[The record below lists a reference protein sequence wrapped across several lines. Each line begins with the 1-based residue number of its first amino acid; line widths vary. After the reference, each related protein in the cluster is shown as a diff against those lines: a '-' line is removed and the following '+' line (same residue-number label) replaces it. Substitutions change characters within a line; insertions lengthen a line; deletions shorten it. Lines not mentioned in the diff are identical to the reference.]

1 MAGRTSSLKDLV
13 PIVTR
18 EKKCH
23 DELHAD
29 CQSLIESLKTGAS
42 SLETP
47 ISRDVQNGLTT
58 CKRMSLSC
66 RVSSSQASDYLWMAE
81 LAGERGLRTPEQRE
95 RVRKGLVTS
104 LFSKDQQEFQKYRRR
119 LGISHERLKEG
130 RGKLL
135 QENETSDLFLTR
147 QALRTM
153 TTKYEDEEKTQKR
166 TRERQVTLWD
176 ACVVV
181 LAIFAMGCI
190 ITATLVVVLLDASP
204 LAVVA
209 LLYAIGGVLV
219 LVLSCHGLHKIHERQ
234 KRGATLCPTA
244 LAVLN
249 EIRRFLAKLDEYH
262 CKLSQL
268 HHDFQTVGWPGDD
281 CQPEE
286 VKTAFAY
293 LKEPISY

>member
-1 MAGRTSSLKDLV
+1 MAGRTSSLKNLV

-135 QENETSDLFLTR
+135 QENETSDLFSTR
-147 QALRTM
+147 RALRTM
-153 TTKYEDEEKTQKR
+153 TTKYEDQEQSQNR

-176 ACVVV
+176 AYTVV
-181 LAIFAMGCI
+181 LVLFATGCL
-190 ITATLVVVLLDASP
+190 ITATLLAVLDASP

-219 LVLSCHGLHKIHERQ
+219 LLLSCRGLHKIYEKQ
-234 KRGATLCPTA
+234 KPDAKLSPTA
-244 LAVLN
+244 LALFN
-249 EIRRFLAKLDEYH
+249 EIRRFLTTLDEYH